1 MAPMTFE
8 EAAAYLDKLA
18 DELPE
23 GIAEKLNGGVNLL
36 PDERSG
42 GRDGLST
49 LGMYFADGQM
59 GRYIELYY
67 GSFVKLFGNASRE
80 KFEREL
86 KRTLYHELTHHVE
99 SLAGD
104 RTLEKED
111 ERFME
116 DYDALAAGEPLDVDS
131 VLFVSFG
138 APDLAALAEG
148 LFRARV
154 FEADDD
160 IRCGS
165 AVVTDGEIPDVN
177 PAAVKAAEALGAEM
191 ERVRPA
197 RVTGE
202 LLLSYDAVFCMTED
216 EADELA
222 EKYPHCDMRIFALG
236 EKDIDAPKLSLGWG
250 KCAKNINEGVLLLL
264 DDLYAED

>member
-8 EAAAYLDKLA
+8 EAAAYLDRLA

-23 GIAEKLNGGVNLL
+23 GIARKLNGGVNLL
-36 PDERSG
+36 PDEKPG

-49 LGMYFADGQM
+49 LGMYFADAQM

-67 GSFVKLFGNASRE
+67 GSFVKLFGHATRE

-104 RTLEKED
+104 RTLELED

-116 DYDALAAGEPLDVDS
+116 DYDALTAGEPIDVDS

-138 APDLAALAEG
+138 APELAAAAEG
-148 LFRARV
+148 LFRARCR
-154 FEADDD
+154 EADDD

-165 AVVTDGEIPDVN
+165 AVVTDGEIPETN
-177 PAAVKAAEALGAEM
+177 QAAVRAAEALGAEM
-191 ERVRPA
+191 EKIRPV

-202 LLLSYDAVFCMTED
+202 LLLAYDAVICMTED

-222 EKYPHCDMRIFALG
+222 ERFPRCDMRIFALG
-236 EKDIDAPKLSLGWG
+236 DKDIAAPRTALGWG
-250 KCAKNINEGVLLLL
+250 KCARSVNEGVLLLL

>member
-1 MAPMTFE
+1 MTFE
-8 EAAAYLDKLA
+8 EAAAYLDRLA

-36 PDERSG
+36 PDERPG

-49 LGMYFADGQM
+49 LGMYFADAQM

-67 GSFVKLFGNASRE
+67 GSFVKLFGSASRE

-104 RTLEKED
+104 RTLERED

-116 DYDALAAGEPLDVDS
+116 DYDALAAGEPLDVNS
-131 VLFVSFG
+131 VLFVSFDS
-138 APDLAALAEG
+138 PDLAAAAEA

-154 FEADDD
+154 SEVGDY
-160 IRCGS
+160 IPSGC
-165 AVVTDGEIPDVN
+165 AVMTAGPIPDAS
-177 PAAVKAAEALGAEM
+177 PAALKAAAALGAEM
-191 ERVRPA
+191 DGIRPVK
-197 RVTGE
+197 VTGE

-222 EKYPHCDMRIFALG
+222 ERYPHCDRRVFALG
-236 EKDIDAPKLSLGWG
+236 DRDVEPPKTALGWG
-250 KCAKNINEGVLLLL
+250 KCAKNIDEGVRLLL
-264 DDLYAED
+264 DDLYAEE